1 MRQGATGTESEWQP
15 PKLFDGY
22 RVLWTHRTGA
32 RGLICV
38 GQDVVVERPV
48 VIRFIPVPPGDLL
61 GRDHFFSEA
70 RAAARLQHPN
80 IATVHRIG
88 EVDGWPFIVSE
99 YVRGTVLQALPRPI
113 STREALHIGLGIARG
128 LAAAHRQGVLHRD
141 LRPSSVMRSSEG
153 EIKLLDL
160 GLGDLIGVTAV
171 PPEPP
176 ASPSASTPEILPPG
190 ADDQDT
196 EPGDMRAPELP
207 PDKSKDKSKDKA
219 QDKTREKEP
228 EPATVHPEVADP
240 AYRAPEVLRGE
251 PATARSDVYAFGV
264 LMFELCTGVLPSD
277 SPDKRASHRGTM
289 DPRLYNL
296 LERCLQPDPE
306 ARFASGEELRDALEQ
321 LSPGTGALVLPE
333 GNPYRGLLP
342 FEAEHRALFFGRRSE
357 IGTLI
362 ERLRTEPCILIAAES
377 GVGKSSLCRAGIL
390 PLIGE
395 GALGDGRTWQHV
407 TMVPGRNPLRALAAA
422 LAPALGRLEE
432 ALTAELRQSP
442 GSLLRT
448 LNAAGSS
455 AGVLLF
461 VDQLEELSTL
471 AAPDEAQIVGEALG
485 ALLTRTQAARLLVT
499 ARSDYLGRIAMLPG
513 IGDVVSRSL
522 YILRP
527 LGPDKIR
534 EVVVGP
540 AHAKGVAFESPA
552 LVNELVETTART
564 DGGLPL
570 LQFALA
576 ELWEAR
582 EGNRIT
588 AAALRAIGGVSGALA
603 RHADL
608 VLSSLPPAQRTSARR
623 ILMSLVT
630 LEGTR
635 ARRTEEELLGAD
647 PPARPALEALVRGR
661 LLVAGDT
668 AEGAA
673 YEVAHEALI
682 RGWGTLRR
690 WLEEYAESR
699 AVRQRL
705 EQAAAEWR
713 RIARAPEGLW
723 GQRQLQDLE
732 LLEPGEIGPREAE
745 FVQASRRRARRR
757 QVQRNAI
764 LASLPL
770 LAAAIYGVA
779 EYAAQRSL
787 ARKVTAHLEQGR
799 SELATAELRS
809 REVDEL
815 RRRAF
820 AAFDAQKIEA
830 GEELWQKAQTAAGE
844 VDRLFSRASQTFEAA
859 LTADNSSTASR
870 ELLADVLYKRALCAE
885 RDRRHAHAQD
895 LTERLAL
902 YDTGGARQQLL
913 NQPGEVTVL
922 TDPPGALLT
931 LARYQSDA
939 QRKLK
944 LVDSRELG
952 AAPLPPQRLPP
963 GSYLLTL
970 SAPGRVEVRY
980 PFLVSRGQPLRL
992 EVPLPRVDQVP
1003 PGFVFVPAGKF
1014 LFGSATEEAMRK
1026 SFLSTVPLH
1035 EVSTGPYLIAR
1046 HETTY
1051 GEWLDFLRAQPPAER
1066 TRLATKVA
1074 KGALVGGV
1082 ELNELAGG
1090 AWQLTLQPVGERLV
1104 ARSDEPIV
1112 YPGRKQRARQSW
1124 LRFPVGGVSL
1134 DDAERYA
1141 RWLDATDRVPGAR
1154 LCTEWEWERA
1164 ARGADDREWPHGDQL
1179 DPEDANF
1186 DLTYGRDNGA
1196 MGPDEVGS
1204 FPASASPFGLLDM
1217 AGNAAEWTIGR
1228 LRPDESVVRSASYFF
1243 AAVNQRATNRNV
1255 VDRSLRDPGVTLR
1268 LCASFPP
1275 RPSPAPAA
1283 PAAAA
1288 PVPPAPAPAP
1298 SGSAP
1303 TPSGSAPPP

>member
-1 MRQGATGTESEWQP
+1 
-15 PKLFDGY
+15 
-22 RVLWTHRTGA
+22 
-32 RGLICV
+32 
-38 GQDVVVERPV
+38 
-48 VIRFIPVPPGDLL
+48 
-61 GRDHFFSEA
+61 
-70 RAAARLQHPN
+70 
-80 IATVHRIG
+80 
-88 EVDGWPFIVSE
+88 
-99 YVRGTVLQALPRPI
+99 
-113 STREALHIGLGIARG
+113 
-128 LAAAHRQGVLHRD
+128 
-141 LRPSSVMRSSEG
+141 MRSSDG

-190 ADDQDT
+190 ESGGT
-196 EPGDMRAPELP
+196 EPRA
-207 PDKSKDKSKDKA
+207 A
-219 QDKTREKEP
+219 KEP
-228 EPATVHPEVADP
+228 EPPPPIPVEVPDP

-251 PATARSDVYAFGV
+251 PATARSDIYAFGV
-264 LMFELCTGVLPSD
+264 LLFELCTGVLPSD
-277 SPDKRASHRGTM
+277 SPDKRAMHRGTM

-296 LERCLQPDPE
+296 LERCVQPDPA

-390 PLIGE
+390 PLISE

-407 TMVPGRNPLRALAAA
+407 TLVPGRNPLRALAAA

-448 LNAAGSS
+448 LNAAGSTT
-455 AGVLLF
+455 GVLLF

-471 AAPDEAQIVGEALG
+471 AAPEEAQIVGEALG
-485 ALLTRTQAARLLVT
+485 ALLTRTPAARLLVT

-647 PPARPALEALVRGR
+647 PSARPALEALVRGR

-713 RIARAPEGLW
+713 RIGRAREGLW

-757 QVQRNAI
+757 QLQRNAI

-770 LAAAIYGVA
+770 LATAVYGVA

-820 AAFDAQKIEA
+820 AAFDAQKTEA
-830 GEELWQKAQTAAGE
+830 GEELWLKAQAAAVE

-885 RDRRHAHAQD
+885 RDRRSTQAQD
-895 LTERLAL
+895 LTERLSL
-902 YDTGGARQQLL
+902 YDTSGARQQLL
-913 NQPGEVTVL
+913 NQPGEVTVT
-922 TDPPGALLT
+922 TDPPGALV
-931 LARYQSDA
+931 AIGRYQSDA
-939 QRKLK
+939 QHKLK
-944 LVDSRELG
+944 LVDLRELG
-952 AAPLPPQRLPP
+952 AAPLSPQRLAP

-980 PFLVSRGQPLRL
+980 PFLVGRGQSLRL

-1003 PGFVFVPAGKF
+1003 PGFVFIPAGRF

-1035 EVSTGPYLIAR
+1035 EVGTGPYLIAR

-1066 TRLATKVA
+1066 QKLVAKVA
-1074 KGALVGGV
+1074 KGALIGGV
-1082 ELNELAGG
+1082 ELSELPGG
-1090 AWQLTLQPVGERLV
+1090 AWQLTLQPVSERLV

-1112 YPGRKQRARQSW
+1112 YPGRKLRARQSW
-1124 LRFPVGGVSL
+1124 LRFPVGGITSQ
-1134 DDAERYA
+1134 DAQTYA
-1141 RWLDATDRVPGAR
+1141 AWLDSTGRVPGAR
-1154 LCTEWEWERA
+1154 LCDEWEWERA
-1164 ARGADDREWPHGDQL
+1164 ARGADEREWPHGDQL
-1179 DPEDANF
+1179 DPQDANF
-1186 DLTYGRDNGA
+1186 DLTYGRDTAA

-1204 FPASASPFGLLDM
+1204 YPASTSPFGLLDM
-1217 AGNAAEWTIGR
+1217 AGNALEWTRSR
-1228 LRPDESVVRSASYFF
+1228 LRPDEMVLRSASYFLS
-1243 AAVNQRATNRNV
+1243 AVTQRSTNRNV
-1255 VDRSLRDPGVTLR
+1255 VDPTSRDPGLGVR
-1268 LCASFPP
+1268 ICASYPP
-1275 RPSPAPAA
+1275 PASPPPPTAPQSPAA
-1283 PAAAA
+1283 PQ
-1288 PVPPAPAPAP
+1288 
-1298 SGSAP
+1298 
-1303 TPSGSAPPP
+1303 